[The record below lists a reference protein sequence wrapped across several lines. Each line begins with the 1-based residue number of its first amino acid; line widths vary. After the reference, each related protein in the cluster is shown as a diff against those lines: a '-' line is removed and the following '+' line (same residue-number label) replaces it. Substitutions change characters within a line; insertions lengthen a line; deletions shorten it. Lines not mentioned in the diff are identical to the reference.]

1 MAYKWMN
8 VSIDG
13 YVSTPAYVDESK
25 LWNGWLCPYFKAE
38 DIHLIQKMLDMIG
51 EGETIDYNEE
61 EDAYVVH
68 TEYEGDGEDWYY
80 GEDVDGMH
88 LYPIGAG
95 IWIWDEED

>member
-1 MAYKWMN
+1 MAYRWTN

-13 YVSTPAYVDESK
+13 LVSTPAYVDDDE

-38 DIHLIQKMLDMIG
+38 DIHLIQEMLDAIG
-51 EGETIDYNEE
+51 EGEFIEYNAD

-68 TEYEGDGEDWYY
+68 VAFDEDAEDWYV
-80 GEDVDGMH
+80 GKDVDGMH

-95 IWIWDEED
+95 SWVWLED